1 MTETE
6 NDDNVVADTVLTVGQ
21 QLKQAR
27 EAKKI
32 TISEV
37 AAQLRLTKDSIIYL
51 EKNQWDK
58 LHGRAYARG
67 YLSSYVN
74 FLALPKDELLAA
86 FNIEYKT
93 EEPLHIHSPQVT
105 VQNKSRLLPFILIGI
120 VFIVIW
126 FSYQQWQTPSEVNSE
141 LKIEVTSE
149 QEAVDAFSSSVVE
162 PLLDTDNEQLTVEN
176 NENVTDIEPLV
187 GDKLTNLDE
196 QILEP
201 QDQLE
206 IPSET
211 VIDEVV
217 ATSVVIEL
225 QFTEDS
231 WAEVIDADGQV
242 LVNKVMTAGKKLVLA
257 GQPPLAVLLG
267 HAAGVTVKYNDE
279 KIDTTAYVKG
289 DVARFSLGVEL

>member
-93 EEPLHIHSPQVT
+93 
-105 VQNKSRLLPFILIGI
+105 
-120 VFIVIW
+120 
-126 FSYQQWQTPSEVNSE
+126 
-141 LKIEVTSE
+141 
-149 QEAVDAFSSSVVE
+149 
-162 PLLDTDNEQLTVEN
+162 
-176 NENVTDIEPLV
+176 
-187 GDKLTNLDE
+187 
-196 QILEP
+196 
-201 QDQLE
+201 
-206 IPSET
+206 
-211 VIDEVV
+211 
-217 ATSVVIEL
+217 
-225 QFTEDS
+225 
-231 WAEVIDADGQV
+231 
-242 LVNKVMTAGKKLVLA
+242 
-257 GQPPLAVLLG
+257 
-267 HAAGVTVKYNDE
+267 
-279 KIDTTAYVKG
+279 
-289 DVARFSLGVEL
+289 